1 MHTPNKLFS
10 MFLFTCLFTALLPS
24 KASAEDSLTAVWESY
39 GIKPSAHQLK
49 QHQQLAKLVNR
60 SKEQARAKHTTK
72 KEWQKQWN
80 AQQAQKNRAQ
90 RNKVIAKKV
99 NPATKARAKKQAPVQ
114 LTRAQ
119 YQQRFKQ
126 LQQQKQQRQTV
137 QNKAKHTA
145 SSKVVSFKPSKQAA
159 QFNRLPIDI
168 ISQLRGAGITEQ
180 GMSAF
185 VQEVNAKKPLLAYKD
200 KASRL
205 PASVMKLITSY
216 AALGVLGPKYRW
228 PLDVFARGPI
238 RKGVLSGDLIIKG
251 YGAPEF
257 NKAELRKVLHGIRA
271 KGIHSVKGRVVFD
284 NSIFSIP
291 NESAAAFDGKGYA
304 SYNAQPDALLFNERI
319 TEFHI
324 RANKK
329 GKRVKVSTSTP
340 THNLR
345 IVNKMRKVRR
355 GCRPRI
361 AVSKRGVKTTV
372 TFSGTFSRRCG
383 TRSYSRVIS
392 RPAEMIYGSMRA
404 MWKRDVGGKLTT
416 RFAMGRAPK
425 NVKPLFRTY
434 SRTLAE
440 ILPSIDKDSNNV
452 MARQLLLSIGAKR
465 TGHGTP
471 QSGANAISQW
481 LSSRGLHFPELRI
494 ENGSGLSRLARISAR
509 HVGELLLDAYR
520 SPFRNYLMQSL
531 AIAGVDGTMKRRLRG
546 TAVRGRGFFKT
557 GTLKNVRSIAGYV
570 KAANGK
576 TYVITILHNDPKARS
591 RTVGAHNSLI
601 EWVYAGGRSNQRL
614 ALR

>member
-1 MHTPNKLFS
+1 MRTSNKLYGRI
-10 MFLFTCLFTALLPS
+10 LFTCLFIALLPVNVN
-24 KASAEDSLTAVWESY
+24 AEKSLTAVWESY
-39 GIKPSAHQLK
+39 GVKPTASQLK
-49 QHQQLAKLVNR
+49 QHLQLAKLVKR
-60 SKEQARAKHTTK
+60 SKEQARANRITK
-72 KEWQKQWN
+72 KEWQKQWK
-80 AQQAQKNRAQ
+80 AKHPQKNQ
-90 RNKVIAKKV
+90 RTTASINTRVLNKAVKTYHKK
-99 NPATKARAKKQAPVQ
+99 PAPVQ

-119 YQQRFKQ
+119 YNQRYQQ
-126 LQQQKQQRQTV
+126 LQQQKLRRKSA
-137 QNKAKHTA
+137 QNKTIAGVKQRH
-145 SSKVVSFKPSKQAA
+145 VSFKQTTKKP
-159 QFNRLPIDI
+159 QFNRLPLEI
-168 ISQLRGAGITEQ
+168 ISQLRDAGITEQ

-185 VQEVNAKKPLLAYKD
+185 VQEVNARQPLLAYKD
-200 KASRL
+200 QASRV

-228 PLDVFARGPI
+228 PLDVYTQGSI
-238 RKGVLSGDLIIKG
+238 RKGVLSGDLILKG

-257 NKAELRKVLHGIRA
+257 NTAELRKVLRAIRA
-271 KGIHSVKGRVVFD
+271 KGIRTVKGRVVFD
-284 NSIFSIP
+284 NSMFSIP

-304 SYNAQPDALLFNERI
+304 AYNAQPDALLFNERI
-319 TEFHI
+319 TEFRI

-329 GKRVKVSTSTP
+329 GKRVRVTTTP

-361 AVSKRGVKTTV
+361 AVSKRGAKTTV

-383 TRSYSRVIS
+383 TRSYTRVIS
-392 RPAEMIYGSMRA
+392 RPAEMIYGSMKSL
-404 MWKRDVGGKLTT
+404 WKREVGGKLST
-416 RFAMGRAPK
+416 RFAMGQAPK
-425 NVKPLFRTY
+425 NVKPLLTTY

-481 LSSRGLHFPELRI
+481 LNSRGLHFPELRI

-509 HVGELLLDAYR
+509 HVGELLLNAYR
-520 SPFRNYLMQSL
+520 SPFRIHLMQSL

-570 KAANGK
+570 KAANGR

-601 EWVYAGGRSNQRL
+601 EWVYAGGRSNQQL
-614 ALR
+614 AQR

>member
-1 MHTPNKLFS
+1 MRTSNKLYGIAFT
-10 MFLFTCLFTALLPS
+10 TCLFITLLLPTS
-24 KASAEDSLTAVWESY
+24 VNAENSLTAVWESY
-39 GIKPSAHQLK
+39 GVKPTARQLK
-49 QHQQLAKLVNR
+49 QHQQLADLVRR
-60 SKEQARAKHTTK
+60 SKEQARAK
-72 KEWQKQWN
+72 WL
-80 AQQAQKNRAQ
+80 A
-90 RNKVIAKKV
+90 
-99 NPATKARAKKQAPVQ
+99 KQARKNQASLINKRKVTKVTLQKAKNKQKAPAQ

-119 YQQRFKQ
+119 YNQRFKQ
-126 LQQQKQQRQTV
+126 LQQQNIRRQNV
-137 QNKAKHTA
+137 QNTTKQSAKHRN
-145 SSKVVSFKPSKQAA
+145 VSFKPSTQKS
-159 QFNRLPIDI
+159 QFNRLPLEI
-168 ISQLRGAGITEQ
+168 ISQLKDAGITEQ

-185 VQEVNAKKPLLAYKD
+185 VQEVNAKQPLLAYKE
-200 KASRL
+200 KASRV

-216 AALGVLGPKYRW
+216 AALGILGPKYRW
-228 PLDVFARGPI
+228 PLDVFAQGSI
-238 RKGVLSGDLIIKG
+238 RKGVLTGDLIIKG

-257 NKAELRKVLHGIRA
+257 NTVALRKVLRAIRT

-284 NSIFSIP
+284 NSAFSIP

-304 SYNAQPDALLFNERI
+304 SYNAQPDALLFNERV
-319 TEFHI
+319 TEFKI

-329 GKRVKVSTSTP
+329 GRRVSVTSTP
-340 THNLR
+340 VHNLR

-383 TRSYSRVIS
+383 TRSYTRVIS
-392 RPAEMIYGSMRA
+392 RPAEMIYGTMKSL
-404 MWKRDVGGKLTT
+404 WKRDVGGKLSTQ
-416 RFAMGRAPK
+416 FAIGRAPK
-425 NVKPLFRTY
+425 NVKPLLTTY

-465 TGHGTP
+465 SGHGTP

-481 LSSRGLHFPELRI
+481 LNTRGLHFPELRI
-494 ENGSGLSRLARISAR
+494 ENGSGLSRLARVSAR
-509 HVGELLLDAYR
+509 HMGELLLDAYR

-557 GTLKNVRSIAGYV
+557 GTLKNVRSIAGYI
-570 KAANGK
+570 KAANGR
-576 TYVITILHNDPKARS
+576 TYVIAILHNDPKARR

-601 EWVYAGGRSNQRL
+601 EWVYEGGRSKPQLAMRAMKWRRL
-614 ALR
+614 N